1 MAKLDGQ
8 VGIWAV
14 LYLAFGITFAHLDAP
29 PGRLSLPED
38 ADQGGFYRYVSY
50 NELLDTTDKFSL
62 SGVKSYSEL
71 LFDPTNYQ
79 IVVGAR
85 DRIFRLSLVG
95 LQLLEASDWSSN
107 KSTVETC
114 TLKGQSQEACHNFV
128 KVLHRH
134 DSRILV
140 CGTNSFSPLCT
151 WRRLSNVNVIDSWE
165 KGVARCPFDPDHSVT
180 SLLTLEG
187 NLYVGTTTDFSGRDP
202 AFMRSLGP
210 GGRLR
215 TPQSDLKWL
224 SEPTFITSFE
234 SSGFVYTIFREN
246 AIENLNCGKHIHS
259 RIGRVCKNDVGGTLV
274 LKENWTTFLKAR
286 LICSSPG
293 DFPFFYDHVQSI
305 AYLPQEQMLYGVFLT
320 AENGIIG
327 SAVCAFNMSAV
338 NTSFYGPFKYQPS
351 PSSIWGPVTADNSHF
366 QCQDSGQASRESDLA
381 ANKFQLMDKPVLPQ
395 SPAPLYLLNSERLT
409 HVIVDVVVT
418 RQSGSVHVVF
428 VAGAGGV
435 IRKMSLVP
443 ESQNSCLLEVLSP
456 FPSNSSVTI
465 HTLKFLKDTSSL
477 YVGTNNEVVRIPVH
491 RCGQYKSQHSC
502 LAAKDPYCGW
512 DTNRLEC
519 SPPPGK
525 NPFVSSWIQEVIECP
540 KASDPV
546 DGGWSHWSPWSTCKQ
561 EGSTDSC
568 LCRHRVC
575 DSPKPARGGS
585 DCFGSSTEVTNCTV
599 HGGWTAWSS
608 WSQCSATCG
617 IAVKTRRRTCSNPEP
632 RHGGRVC
639 VGQERTEIY
648 CHSLAHCPSYSAL
661 PVDGGWSEWA
671 TWGRCSATCGTG
683 IRRRRR
689 TCTRPA
695 PKNGGAPCSGCEED
709 VETCGTWPCPEARQ
723 LSSWTPWLG
732 VNTSGGS
739 QVQRRYRMECIATGD
754 KDNPVRTGNMQQ
766 EDRFCS
772 SEGHCYGSHSSDADD
787 SGGWSE
793 WSDWTKCDK
802 PCGGG
807 HQYRHRSCVDG
818 SCSGNSLR
826 ERACNENACRGLWAC
841 WSEWS
846 SCSSSCGSGMQSR
859 TRRCVSAHNP
869 FVDAEDCIGSYTMQ
883 QQCHEG
889 ACPGEEG
896 WGPWSEWSACTAGEE
911 RMRERHCMSSQPS
924 QCRGL
929 DLQRQSC
936 DAEEGDIT
944 AIEAAVMNAGH
955 GGEGGVSVQALV
967 GSCLACFIGG
977 ALLGALGTFHV
988 FVRRRH
994 RRVPS
999 SPHYISAKPNHYVS
1013 VPGADWKA
1021 GQSPSSTIRNGSI
1034 KSTLKSAITTLPL
1047 KDFDTATIKRS
1058 SHGSYGNG
1066 HLRADLDSDTIFNF

>member
-1 MAKLDGQ
+1 M
-8 VGIWAV
+8 
-14 LYLAFGITFAHLDAP
+14 
-29 PGRLSLPED
+29 
-38 ADQGGFYRYVSY
+38 
-50 NELLDTTDKFSL
+50 
-62 SGVKSYSEL
+62 
-71 LFDPTNYQ
+71 
-79 IVVGAR
+79 
-85 DRIFRLSLVG
+85 
-95 LQLLEASDWSSN
+95 
-107 KSTVETC
+107 
-114 TLKGQSQEACHNFV
+114 
-128 KVLHRH
+128 
-134 DSRILV
+134 
-140 CGTNSFSPLCT
+140 
-151 WRRLSNVNVIDSWE
+151 
-165 KGVARCPFDPDHSVT
+165 
-180 SLLTLEG
+180 
-187 NLYVGTTTDFSGRDP
+187 
-202 AFMRSLGP
+202 
-210 GGRLR
+210 
-215 TPQSDLKWL
+215 
-224 SEPTFITSFE
+224 
-234 SSGFVYTIFREN
+234 
-246 AIENLNCGKHIHS
+246 
-259 RIGRVCKNDVGGTLV
+259 
-274 LKENWTTFLKAR
+274 
-286 LICSSPG
+286 
-293 DFPFFYDHVQSI
+293 
-305 AYLPQEQMLYGVFLT
+305 
-320 AENGIIG
+320 
-327 SAVCAFNMSAV
+327 
-338 NTSFYGPFKYQPS
+338 
-351 PSSIWGPVTADNSHF
+351 
-366 QCQDSGQASRESDLA
+366 
-381 ANKFQLMDKPVLPQ
+381 
-395 SPAPLYLLNSERLT
+395 
-409 HVIVDVVVT
+409 
-418 RQSGSVHVVF
+418 
-428 VAGAGGV
+428 
-435 IRKMSLVP
+435 
-443 ESQNSCLLEVLSP
+443 
-456 FPSNSSVTI
+456 
-465 HTLKFLKDTSSL
+465 
-477 YVGTNNEVVRIPVH
+477 
-491 RCGQYKSQHSC
+491 
-502 LAAKDPYCGW
+502 
-512 DTNRLEC
+512 
-519 SPPPGK
+519 
-525 NPFVSSWIQEVIECP
+525 
-540 KASDPV
+540 
-546 DGGWSHWSPWSTCKQ
+546 
-561 EGSTDSC
+561 
-568 LCRHRVC
+568 
-575 DSPKPARGGS
+575 
-585 DCFGSSTEVTNCTV
+585 
-599 HGGWTAWSS
+599 
-608 WSQCSATCG
+608 
-617 IAVKTRRRTCSNPEP
+617 KTRRRTCSNPEP

-648 CHSLAHCPSYSAL
+648 CHSLAHCPSL

-967 GSCLACFIGG
+967 GSCLACLIGG